1 MSLRIRRGTDA
12 QRATTPLDMGELVY
26 TTDTKQLYVGNGI
39 DAGGSPVIRLGTG
52 LAWADPACTTIIAT
66 GAALQVSADA
76 TPSLGGNLNLNSYT
90 INGTGAISIA
100 GDITA
105 GSTTVDGTLK
115 TYNRTSSHC
124 LFNSLTGT
132 GNTSFIEIQVSRGT
146 FAAPTAVVSQ
156 DLIGGI
162 ILRAHTGL
170 VHATSVILGGM
181 VDGAPVNNVVP
192 GKFVVQTINATGTGT
207 NTLTFDKSGKLTITT
222 ISVANGT
229 VGSPSIAF
237 SSDVGV
243 NTGFYRPSEG
253 VIGVSTNGVETTRFI
268 DGGISVTGYVKVK
281 DFAGTLPETP
291 SAGMIVLDGS
301 IFKGYNGTSW
311 VDLN

>member
-12 QRATTPLDMGELVY
+12 QRATTSLDMGELVY

-76 TPSLGGNLNLNSYT
+76 TPSLGGNLSLNSYT
-90 INGTGAISIA
+90 INGTGSINIA
-100 GDITA
+100 GDITS
-105 GSTTVDGTLK
+105 GSTTVDGTLR
-115 TYNRTSSHC
+115 TFNRTSSHC

-162 ILRAHTGL
+162 ILRGYTG
-170 VHATSVILGGM
+170 SVFAPSTVIGS
-181 VDGAPVNNVVP
+181 VADGVPVNNVVP
-192 GKFVVQTINATGTGT
+192 GKFVVQTVNATGTGI
-207 NTLTFDKSGKLTITT
+207 NLLTFDKNGTLATT
-222 ISVANGT
+222 VVTVGNGT

-237 SSDVGV
+237 SADTGV

-253 VIGVSTNGVETTRFI
+253 VIGVSTNGVETAQFV

-281 DFAGTLPETP
+281 DFAGTLPLTP
-291 SAGMIVLDGS
+291 TAGMIVLDGS
-301 IFKGYNGTSW
+301 IFKGYNGTAW